1 MEDMIEVTAS
11 LEMDIICDI
20 HLFFSYKCPAKVSS
34 FTVKLSWD
42 LLFVVDQCISPWPEL
57 RLTGVGEAS
66 GKYYYLPIT
75 AY

>member
-42 LLFVVDQCISPWPEL
+42 LLFVVDQCISPWP
-57 RLTGVGEAS
+57 
-66 GKYYYLPIT
+66 
-75 AY
+75 